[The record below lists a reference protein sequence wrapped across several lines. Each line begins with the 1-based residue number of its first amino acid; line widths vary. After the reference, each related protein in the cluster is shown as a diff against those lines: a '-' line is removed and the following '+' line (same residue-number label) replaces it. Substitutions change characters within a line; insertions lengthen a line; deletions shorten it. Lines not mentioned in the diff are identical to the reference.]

1 MTAWKAYG
9 IGSGTRIELDT
20 HGVQLPKMTTL
31 KTSVESTSSF
41 KTCKNDTRSDLNDG
55 HLEIVCPEANCI
67 CLFSTLDALGDHMVL
82 GNRIK
87 DIRGTL
93 EDRSKLMYSSKIL
106 KDQRSLGISRE
117 KFAKVDTSDSQP
129 DCPKGWTLK
138 EIKKPTRFSFKQTT
152 YLNDKFMEGEFDKSA
167 KADPNQVAKQIRF
180 ARGAN
185 GARLGQ
191 KKKIVIL
198 A

>member
-1 MTAWKAYG
+1 
-9 IGSGTRIELDT
+9 
-20 HGVQLPKMTTL
+20 MTTL

-82 GNRIK
+82 GNHIQ

-129 DCPKGWTLK
+129 DCPKGWALK

-152 YLNDKFMEGEFDKSA
+152 YLNDKSMEGEFDKSA
-167 KADPNQVAKQIRF
+167 KADPNQVAKQMRF

-185 GARLGQ
+185 GARLFEMPEFLTPQ
-191 KKKIVIL
+191 QISSYLSPTVEQT
-198 A
+198 